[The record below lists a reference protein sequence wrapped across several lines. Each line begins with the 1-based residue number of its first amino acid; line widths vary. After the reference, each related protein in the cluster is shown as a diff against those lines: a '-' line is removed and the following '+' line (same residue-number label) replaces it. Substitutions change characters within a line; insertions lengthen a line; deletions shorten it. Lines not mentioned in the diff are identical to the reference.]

1 MAVSHV
7 WSHGQGGRPEKQLA
21 NGQPG
26 GFNSCLHKRYVTLAK
41 ELGCES
47 YWIDAA
53 CIPEDNQL
61 RREAISKINSI
72 FSQSKAVLVADRDLM
87 TIDIANIDLSVQESI
102 LATVSIMRYY
112 TH

>member
-1 MAVSHV
+1 M
-7 WSHGQGGRPEKQLA
+7 
-21 NGQPG
+21 
-26 GFNSCLHKRYVTLAK
+26 LAK

-72 FSQSKAVLVADRDLM
+72 FSQSKTVLVADRDLM
-87 TIDIANIDLSVQESI
+87 TIDVANMDLSVQESI
-102 LATVSIMRYY
+102 LATVGFIRYY